1 MLSRIGFFA
10 RIAPSLR
17 LAALAL
23 LLPCCG
29 GGCSMITTVAYLVA
43 PEKDAPAEFKGLRGK
58 HVAVVCKPIVE
69 LEFSDASSARELAAM
84 VGSHLAQ
91 NVRKARIID
100 QREVA
105 RWIDEHAWVD
115 YPTLGKSLDA
125 DIVVGIDL
133 EQFRMHEGSTLYRG
147 RASANVRVYDVAEK
161 TVLFEKRFDDFTFPG
176 DSAVPSSDQSEPQF
190 RALFLQVLSRKI
202 ARTFHAY
209 DSRATFAEENLTF

>member
-1 MLSRIGFFA
+1 MLSRISPAF
-10 RIAPSLR
+10 R

-23 LLPCCG
+23 LLPLVA
-29 GGCSMITTVAYLVA
+29 GGCSMITTMAYLVA

-69 LEFSDASSARELAAM
+69 LEFSDASSARELATM
-84 VGSHLAQ
+84 VGSQLAM
-91 NVRKARIID
+91 NVRKAHVID

-105 RWIDEHAWVD
+105 RWIDENAWVD

-133 EQFRMHEGSTLYRG
+133 EQFRIHEGSTLYRG
-147 RASANVRVYDVAEK
+147 RASANVRAYDVAEK
-161 TVLFEKRFDDFTFPG
+161 KVVFEKRIDNFTFPG
-176 DSAVPSSDQSEPQF
+176 DSAVPSTDQSETQF

-202 ARTFHAY
+202 ARSFHAY
-209 DSRATFAEENLTF
+209 DSRDTFAEENLTV